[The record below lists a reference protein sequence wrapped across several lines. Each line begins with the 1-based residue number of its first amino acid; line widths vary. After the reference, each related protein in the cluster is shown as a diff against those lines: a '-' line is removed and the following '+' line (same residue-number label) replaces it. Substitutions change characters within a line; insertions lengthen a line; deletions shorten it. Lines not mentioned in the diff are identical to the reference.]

1 MQYSYSYDFY
11 IIMMCLYGFSFSMK
25 QVLEHTNVFYEY
37 IALSAKM
44 FASLVLVTV
53 KQK

>member
-1 MQYSYSYDFY
+1 MKYSYSYDFY
-11 IIMMCLYGFSFSMK
+11 IMCLYGFSMK
-25 QVLEHTNVFYEY
+25 QVLEHSNVFYEY